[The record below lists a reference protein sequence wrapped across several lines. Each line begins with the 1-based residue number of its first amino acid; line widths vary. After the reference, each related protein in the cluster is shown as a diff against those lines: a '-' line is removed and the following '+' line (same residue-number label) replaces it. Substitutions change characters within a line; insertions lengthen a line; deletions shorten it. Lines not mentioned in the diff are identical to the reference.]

1 MKDFIDFL
9 VKKIVKNPDAVSI
22 DETSE
27 GTNFMF
33 LISVDPTD
41 MGLLIGKEGR
51 TINSI
56 RTLAKARAVKENIWV
71 DVNVKET
78 QV

>member
-1 MKDFIDFL
+1 
-9 VKKIVKNPDAVSI
+9 
-22 DETSE
+22 
-27 GTNFMF
+27 MF